1 MNKAAAEP
9 VLYDRA
15 MAEHPSEQRRPRFVL
30 PANATDCHFH
40 VYAKGARFPDH
51 EMDQA
56 LALHRRLGIARGIL
70 VQPDP
75 QSRAVT
81 LQGLEIAGPNYR
93 GVTPI
98 AEVPPEQEIEAL
110 HAAGMRGAR
119 FIFLARHGIR
129 PDLTTMRQTAE
140 RIAPFGWHLI
150 FLMDPQDMLD
160 VLDFLRG
167 LAIPFVLDHMG
178 RLDVGGGLHHPAFQ
192 SLLELVRRDNGWVK
206 LSGSDRVSKT
216 GAPFHEAVPYAQAL
230 IAAAPDRVIW
240 GSDWPH
246 PANPYNPDDADL
258 VDLIPLMAPD
268 AAQQRKL
275 LVDNPARLVGF

>member
-1 MNKAAAEP
+1 MF
-9 VLYDRA
+9 YDLA
-15 MAEHPSEQRRPRFVL
+15 MPENSAPPRKPRFVL

-40 VYAKGARFPDH
+40 VYAKSARFPDH

-56 LALHRRLGIARGIL
+56 LALHRGLGIARGIL

-81 LQGLEIAGPNYR
+81 LQGLAMAGPNYR

-98 AEVPPEQEIEAL
+98 AEVPSEKEIEAL

-119 FIFLARHGIR
+119 FIFLPRHGIR
-129 PDLTTMRQTAE
+129 PDITTMRKTVE
-140 RIAPFGWHLI
+140 RIAPLGWHLV
-150 FLMDPQDMLD
+150 FLMDPADMLE
-160 VLDFLRG
+160 VFDFLRG
-167 LAIPFVLDHMG
+167 LTVPFVLDHMG
-178 RLDVGGGLHHPAFQ
+178 RLDVGGGLEHSAFQ
-192 SLLELVRRDNGWVK
+192 ALLELVRRDNGWVK
-206 LSGSDRVSKT
+206 LSGSDRVSKA
-216 GAPFHEAVPYAQAL
+216 GPPFHEGIPYAQAL

>member
-1 MNKAAAEP
+1 MF
-9 VLYDRA
+9 YDLSMPKNSA
-15 MAEHPSEQRRPRFVL
+15 PPRKPCFVL

-56 LALHRRLGIARGIL
+56 LALHGRLGIKRGIL

-75 QSRAVT
+75 PSRAVT
-81 LQGLEIAGPNYR
+81 LQGLALAGPNYR

-98 AEVPPEQEIEAL
+98 AEVPSQKEIEAL

-119 FIFLARHGIR
+119 FIFLPRHGMR
-129 PDLTTMRQTAE
+129 PDIATMRQTVE
-140 RIAPFGWHLI
+140 RVAPFGWHLV
-150 FLMDPQDMLD
+150 LLLDPADMLE
-160 VLDFLRG
+160 VFDFLRG
-167 LAIPFVLDHMG
+167 LTIPFVLDHMG
-178 RLDVGGGLHHPAFQ
+178 RLDVSGGLEHSAFQ
-192 SLLELVRRDNGWVK
+192 ALLELVRRDNGWVK
-206 LSGSDRVSKT
+206 LSGSDRVSKS
-216 GAPFHEAVPYAQAL
+216 GPPFHEGIPYAQAL

-268 AAQQRKL
+268 AAQQRRL
-275 LVDNPARLVGF
+275 LVDNPARLLGF

>member
-1 MNKAAAEP
+1 M
-9 VLYDRA
+9 LYDPA
-15 MAEHPSEQRRPRFVL
+15 MADDSAELRKPRFVL

-51 EMDQA
+51 EMDKA
-56 LALHRRLGIARGIL
+56 LALHRRLGITRGVL

-75 QSRAVT
+75 PSRAVT
-81 LQGLEIAGPNYR
+81 LQGLAMAGPRYR

-98 AEVPPEQEIEAL
+98 AEVPPEKEIAAL
-110 HAAGMRGAR
+110 HDAGMRGAR

-129 PDLTTMRQTAE
+129 PDIATMRQTVE
-140 RIAPFGWHLI
+140 RIAPFGWHLV
-150 FLMDPQDMLD
+150 FLMDPQDMVD
-160 VLDFLRG
+160 VFDFLRG
-167 LAIPFVLDHMG
+167 LTIPFVLDHMG
-178 RLDVGGGLHHPAFQ
+178 RVDVTGGVEHPAFQ
-192 SLLELVRRDNGWVK
+192 SLLELARRDNGWVK
-206 LSGSDRVSKT
+206 LSGSDRVSQA
-216 GAPFHEAVPYAQAL
+216 GPPFHEGIPYAQAI

-246 PANPYNPDDADL
+246 PANPCNPDDADL

-268 AAQQRKL
+268 ALQQRKL